1 MIDLSVEIAGIR
13 MKNPVMSASGCFGY
27 GREYVSFLDL
37 EDLGALV
44 VKGTTLE
51 PRKGNTPPRICET
64 AAGILNSVGLQN
76 PGIDS
81 VIRQEI
87 PYLKNKNVPLIIN
100 IAANLEE
107 EYIELARTL
116 DPLEEVHG
124 LEVNISCPNVK
135 KGGMAFG
142 TDVESACRLVKTL
155 RSVTTKPLIVK
166 LSPNVTDIVEI
177 ALAVEEAGADAL
189 SLINT
194 LLGMA
199 IDVNR
204 RKPVL
209 GNIMGGLSGP
219 AVKPIALRM
228 VWQVSEKVKVPVI
241 GMGGIMTAEDA
252 LEFIMAGATAVAVG
266 TANFVD
272 PRAICE
278 IIEGMENFLQD
289 NNISNINQIKGAAR
303 EDCEL

>member
-1 MIDLSVEIAGIR
+1 MAELSADLSVEVSGIK
-13 MKNPVMSASGCFGY
+13 MKNPVMSASGCYGY
-27 GREYVSFLDL
+27 GREYEPYIEL
-37 EDLGALV
+37 EELGALV

-51 PRKGNTPPRICET
+51 PREGNSPPRICET
-64 AAGILNSVGLQN
+64 ASGILNSVGLQN
-76 PGIDS
+76 PGVDS
-81 VIRQEI
+81 FIRQEI
-87 PYLKNKNVPLIIN
+87 PHLKDRNVPLIVN

-107 EYIELARTL
+107 EYIELARRL
-116 DPLEEVHG
+116 DHLEEVQG

-142 TDVESACRLVKTL
+142 TDAESAYRLVKDL
-155 RSVTTKPLIVK
+155 RDNTGKPLIVK
-166 LSPNVTDIVEI
+166 LSPNVTDVTEI
-177 ALAVEEAGADAL
+177 ARAVEEAGADAL

-199 IDVNR
+199 IDVNQ

-209 GNIMGGLSGP
+209 GNVMGGLSGP
-219 AVKPIALRM
+219 GVKPVALRM
-228 VWQVSEKVKVPVI
+228 VWQVCGEVKIPVI

-272 PRAICE
+272 PRAISR
-278 IIEGMENFLQD
+278 IVKGMEDYLWKNDIAQ
-289 NNISNINQIKGAAR
+289 ISQLKGAAR
-303 EDCEL
+303 

>member
-1 MIDLSVEIAGIR
+1 MVDLSVEIAGIE

-27 GREYVSFLDL
+27 GREYASFLNL
-37 EDLGALV
+37 EELGALV

-51 PRKGNTPPRICET
+51 PREGNIPPRICET
-64 AAGILNSVGLQN
+64 PAGILNSVGLQN
-76 PGIDS
+76 PGIEY
-81 VIRQEI
+81 VIQQEI
-87 PYLKNKNVPLIIN
+87 PYLKDKDVPLIIN

-107 EYIELARTL
+107 EYIKLARAL
-116 DPLEEVHG
+116 DSLEEVQG

-142 TDVESACRLVKTL
+142 THVESAYRLVKAL

-199 IDVNR
+199 IDIKQ

-209 GNIMGGLSGP
+209 GNILGGLSGP
-219 AVKPIALRM
+219 AVKPVALRM
-228 VWQVSEKVKVPVI
+228 VWQVSEKVQVPVI

-252 LEFIMAGATAVAVG
+252 LEFIMAGAAGVAVG

-278 IIEGMENFLQD
+278 IVKGMEEYLQD
-289 NNISNINQIKGAAR
+289 NNISNIKQIKGAAR
-303 EDCEL
+303 KEWDL